1 MSSQTGENR
10 KTELTNLLPPLSSSA
25 TAVAAESQY
34 KYQSTAVAEI
44 RNSLDDDDDDL
55 SSSSSQANSYLSFE
69 SAADKLSSR
78 LVACKDNDE
87 MEGIVLSNSFCLN
100 NNDHDGALIREL
112 NERKLP
118 HLKHHHRQI
127 TSRRHKEGF
136 DKPMLKR
143 FMVMFS
149 LAMLGI
155 MIMIILLQIGAVIV
169 GPPSQPIGAYKLVEI
184 QVCTRIFSLIL
195 L

>member
-25 TAVAAESQY
+25 TAVAAERQY
-34 KYQSTAVAEI
+34 KYQSTAVSEI
-44 RNSLDDDDDDL
+44 RNSLDDDDL

-100 NNDHDGALIREL
+100 KNDHDGALIREL

-169 GPPSQPIGAYKLVEI
+169 GPPSQPIGSYKLVEI